1 MMGFLRQ
8 LKQAI
13 YPRLIT
19 GGVRC
24 MVALLFVAASGCDS
38 ARTES
43 TPDGAVPVAGEK
55 WGRPQIGTKATSFS
69 LPDLSGRLTSLSDF
83 QGKVVVLNFWATW
96 CGPCRVEMPSMEQTY
111 RKLKAEGL
119 EILAISSDVEGVRVT
134 RPFVEANGF
143 TFQVLHDTEY
153 QTSAS
158 YGVRTL
164 PMSYVVDREGVI
176 QHRIFGARDW
186 NSPEAHK
193 MLRTLLQQSL
203 SKGFPQL

>member
-19 GGVRC
+19 DGVCC
-24 MVALLFVAASGCDS
+24 MAALLFVAASGCDS

-43 TPDGAVPVAGEK
+43 TADGVVPVVGEK
-55 WGRPQIGTKATSFS
+55 WGRPQIGAKATSFS

-96 CGPCRVEMPSMEQTY
+96 CGPCRVEMPSMEQAY

-143 TFQVLHDTEY
+143 TFPVLHDTEY
-153 QTSAS
+153 QTSAA

-186 NSPEAHK
+186 NSPEAHE
-193 MLRTLLQQSL
+193 MLRTLLQRSP
-203 SKGFPQL
+203 KMEFPQL